1 MQKFLLKYLK
11 VIYIIIII
19 IIIITF
25 ITKDLLSITI
35 SNILNVFSKGK
46 SLSEFTLIYISL
58 YNIVMIICIVILY
71 LIRYSILLRT
81 NRNQQQISI
90 VIILDIIIYSVK
102 NNIQPLYNIIIHI
115 QRSKLEY
122 LTLFFIYF
130 YIFKKKIININ
141 QVI

>member
-11 VIYIIIII
+11 VIYIIII

-71 LIRYSILLRT
+71 LIRYSVLLRT

>member
-11 VIYIIIII
+11 VIYIIII

>member
-11 VIYIIIII
+11 VIYIIII

-58 YNIVMIICIVILY
+58 YNIVMVICIVILY

>member
-11 VIYIIIII
+11 VTYIIII

>member
-11 VIYIIIII
+11 VIYIIII

-46 SLSEFTLIYISL
+46 SLSEFTLIYILL

>member
-11 VIYIIIII
+11 VIYIIII

-46 SLSEFTLIYISL
+46 SLSEFTQIYISL

>member
-11 VIYIIIII
+11 VIYIIII

-71 LIRYSILLRT
+71 LIRYSILLHT
-81 NRNQQQISI
+81 NRNQ
-90 VIILDIIIYSVK
+90 
-102 NNIQPLYNIIIHI
+102 
-115 QRSKLEY
+115 
-122 LTLFFIYF
+122 
-130 YIFKKKIININ
+130 
-141 QVI
+141 

>member
-11 VIYIIIII
+11 VIYIIII

-46 SLSEFTLIYISL
+46 SLSEFTQIYISL

-71 LIRYSILLRT
+71 LIRYSVLLRT